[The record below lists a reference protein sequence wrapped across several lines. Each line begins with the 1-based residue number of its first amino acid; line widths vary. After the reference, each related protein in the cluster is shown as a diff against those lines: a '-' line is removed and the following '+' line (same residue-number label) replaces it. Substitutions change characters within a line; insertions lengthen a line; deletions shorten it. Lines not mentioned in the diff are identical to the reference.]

1 MINLQK
7 MINDNNNKNDAYH
20 NNSHIG
26 IRREN
31 YVSFHAITL
40 AEESHYYTGVISFYK
55 LAHP

>member
-1 MINLQK
+1 MINHQER
-7 MINDNNNKNDAYH
+7 INSKNNKNDAYDK
-20 NNSHIG
+20 NSHTA

-40 AEESHYYTGVISFYK
+40 AEESHYYTGLIAFNK